1 MLRHSSAWGHTVP
14 MLTERV
20 ERNVQTCG
28 GRPYCCTLGD
38 RIGPKSTAAYRLL
51 QGHLQEQVDETWEL
65 GQWRKHTPNDHGDQ
79 ENAAQE
85 NHKRPGYITMKDPIQ
100 YRHAC
105 KVRKPTERVHS
116 THRISPTT
124 KLVQANAENLGAPI
138 TMVKVD

>member
-1 MLRHSSAWGHTVP
+1 MIREHRQHAQKRGARLKKNLQAWNSMQANLNIAWQHELNEEGTVQP
-14 MLTERV
+14 GVRQPVLCR
-20 ERNVQTCG
+20 
-28 GRPYCCTLGD
+28 
-38 RIGPKSTAAYRLL
+38 
-51 QGHLQEQVDETWEL
+51 
-65 GQWRKHTPNDHGDQ
+65 WRQHTPNDHGDQ
-79 ENAAQE
+79 ENAAQD

-138 TMVKVD
+138 TVVKVD